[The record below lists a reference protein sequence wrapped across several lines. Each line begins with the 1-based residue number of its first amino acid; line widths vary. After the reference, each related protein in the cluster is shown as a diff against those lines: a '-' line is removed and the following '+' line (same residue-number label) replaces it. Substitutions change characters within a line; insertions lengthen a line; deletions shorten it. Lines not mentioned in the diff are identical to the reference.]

1 MILGDL
7 KTLGQDSIT
16 AIFKSIGAEGWKLA
30 MGHILFLQFLSH
42 NLAEMNTKV
51 LLK

>member
-7 KTLGQDSIT
+7 KPLGQGSIT
-16 AIFKSIGAEGWKLA
+16 ATFKSIGIEGWKLA
-30 MGHILFLQFLSH
+30 VENTFFLQFLSH

-51 LLK
+51 LLT

>member
-7 KTLGQDSIT
+7 KPLGQGSIT
-16 AIFKSIGAEGWKLA
+16 AIFKSIGIEGWKLA
-30 MGHILFLQFLSH
+30 AENTLFLQFLSH

-51 LLK
+51 LLT